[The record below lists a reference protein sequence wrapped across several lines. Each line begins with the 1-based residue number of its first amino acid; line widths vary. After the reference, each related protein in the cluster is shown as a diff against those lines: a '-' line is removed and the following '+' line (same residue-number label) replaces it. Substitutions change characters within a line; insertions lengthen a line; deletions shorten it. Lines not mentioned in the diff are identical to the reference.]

1 MWDDIIVWD
10 IRYNCVRY
18 KISCG
23 ICDIIVSDMRYH
35 YVRYEISCEIYHR
48 VRYEISSCEMWCIIV
63 RYEISLCEIWDIIVW
78 DMRYHRVR
86 YEISCEISFCEIWD
100 IIAWDT
106 RYHCVRYE
114 ISLCE
119 LWDIISSKEIY
130 ISLLNCFKT
139 TLKMISRGRNMQL
152 YWASIKICCVRR
164 SFVYFFPHSRTHDEM
179 RNCRNNL
186 KCFESQWVLI
196 YK

>member
-23 ICDIIVSDMRYH
+23 ICDIIVWDMRYH

-86 YEISCEISFCEIWD
+86 YEIS
-100 IIAWDT
+100 
-106 RYHCVRYE
+106 
-114 ISLCE
+114 LCE
-119 LWDIISSKEIY
+119 LWDIIFSKEIY

-152 YWASIKICCVRR
+152 YWAFIKICCVRR
-164 SFVYFFPHSRTHDEM
+164 SYVYFFPHSRTHDEM